1 MAVLEDD
8 TLVSHIPRKIFQI
21 CSLFL
26 AMGIT
31 CTPIGG
37 RRYSSDL
44 PQEGL
49 EIPCELVFTG
59 KSKEIEKV
67 KTLFAHKAIV
77 SNTVPKPMH

>member
-1 MAVLEDD
+1 MAVLKDD
-8 TLVSHIPRKIFQI
+8 TLVSHIPRKISQI

-26 AMGIT
+26 AMGGAIT

-77 SNTVPKPMH
+77 SNTVP